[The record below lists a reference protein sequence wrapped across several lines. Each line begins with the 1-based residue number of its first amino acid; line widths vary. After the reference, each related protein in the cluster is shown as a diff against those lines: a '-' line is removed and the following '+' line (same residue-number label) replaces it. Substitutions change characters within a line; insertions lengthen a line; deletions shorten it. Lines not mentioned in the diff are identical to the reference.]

1 MPIDR
6 SEIEKKVKI
15 IILDQLCGVIDPDEV
30 DDTSKTLRSIGADS
44 YDQVEIVVAL
54 EETFD
59 ILITDEQEDNIRTV
73 QDAVDLV
80 DRMVNS

>member
-1 MPIDR
+1 MPTDR
-6 SEIEKKVKI
+6 SEIEKRVKI
-15 IILDQLCGVIDPDEV
+15 VILDQLCGVIDPDEV
-30 DDTSKTLRSIGADS
+30 DDTSKTLSSIGADS

-59 ILITDEQEDNIRTV
+59 ILITDEQEDNIRTI

-80 DRMVNS
+80 DRIVNS